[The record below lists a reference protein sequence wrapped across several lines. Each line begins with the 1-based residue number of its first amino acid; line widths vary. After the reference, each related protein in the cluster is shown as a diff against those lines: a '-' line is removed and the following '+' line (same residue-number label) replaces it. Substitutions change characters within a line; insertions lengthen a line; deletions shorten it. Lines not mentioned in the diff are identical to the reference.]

1 MTRAEVAARI
11 RALGVIPV
19 VRAPSS
25 DAARQKVEALRDGGL
40 PIAEITLTVPGAVQ
54 LLAELSRQLG
64 DAVLLGAGS
73 VADAAGAHA
82 CIAAGA
88 RFVVSP
94 CFDERVVAACQAA
107 GVAVLPGALTPT
119 EIVRAARAGA
129 DFVKVF
135 PASAVGGPDYIRAIR
150 GPLPQAELVPTGG
163 VTLASLP
170 AYFRAGAAAVGAG
183 GELTGA
189 PDVATAARAWVS
201 AVREARSRA

>member
-25 DAARQKVEALRDGGL
+25 EAARGMVESLRDGGL

-54 LLAELSRQLG
+54 LIAQLARELG
-64 DAVLLGAGS
+64 DGVLLGAGS

-107 GVAVLPGALTPT
+107 GIAVLPGALTPT
-119 EIVRAARAGA
+119 EILRAARAGG

-163 VTLASLP
+163 VTLASVA

-183 GELTGA
+183 SELTGA
-189 PDVATAARAWVS
+189 SDVAAAARAWVA
-201 AVREARSRA
+201 AVHAARTA